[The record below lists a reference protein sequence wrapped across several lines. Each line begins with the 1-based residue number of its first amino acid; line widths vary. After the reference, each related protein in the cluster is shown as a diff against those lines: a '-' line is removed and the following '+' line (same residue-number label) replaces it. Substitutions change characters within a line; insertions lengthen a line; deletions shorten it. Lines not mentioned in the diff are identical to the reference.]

1 MTMKTGHIL
10 LIITIAPLISF
21 AQQKDTLP
29 PPNATKSHMNFS
41 NVKGWKDGAK
51 PIAPEGFNVE
61 LYYDGLQNPRWLY
74 VLPNGDL
81 LVAESNTHHGFFEK
95 IGALFVGANKSNS
108 MKKSAN
114 RITLLRDADH
124 DGKPEVKETFLS
136 GLKQPFGMLL
146 IGNHFY
152 IGNTNALVR
161 YTYETGATK
170 ITSKGE
176 KLLDLPDG
184 KTNRHWTRNLIA
196 NKDNSKIYIA
206 VGSGTDHAEKGLE
219 NDKLR
224 ADILEVNPDGTGMR
238 VYAAGLRNP
247 VGMGWAPGTE
257 TLWTSVN
264 ERDELGDNLVP
275 DYLTSVKENGFY
287 GWPFCYW
294 GQHLDPRVEQVQ
306 PDLVQR
312 AIVPDVSLGSHTASL
327 GLAFYDKNAFPEK
340 YRNGAFITQHGSWN
354 RKPIAGYRVMFVPF
368 KDGKPSG
375 DPEEFLTGFIENLE
389 KGRVRGRP
397 VGIAVL
403 PDGSMLITDDKSNKI
418 WKVSYRRN

>member
-1 MTMKTGHIL
+1 MKTGYIL
-10 LIITIAPLISF
+10 LIMTIAPLLSF
-21 AQQKDTLP
+21 GQQKDTLP

-41 NVKGWKDGAK
+41 NVKGWKDGTK
-51 PIAPEGFNVE
+51 PIAPEGFTVD

-74 VLPNGDL
+74 VLPNGDV

-95 IGALFVGANKSNS
+95 IGAAFVGANKSNS

-152 IGNTNALVR
+152 VGNTDALVR
-161 YTYETGATK
+161 YIYESGATK
-170 ITSKGE
+170 ITSNGE

-184 KTNRHWTRNLIA
+184 KINRHWTRNIIT
-196 NKDNSKIYIA
+196 NKDNSKIYIGI
-206 VGSGTDHAEKGLE
+206 GSGTDHGEKGLE
-219 NDKLR
+219 NEKLR
-224 ADILEVNPDGTGMR
+224 GDILEVNPDGTGMR

-275 DYLTSVKENGFY
+275 DYVTSVKENGFY
-287 GWPFCYW
+287 GWPYCYW
-294 GQHLDPRVEQVQ
+294 GQHIDPRVEQVQ

-312 AIVPDVSLGSHTASL
+312 AIVPDVPLGSHTASL
-327 GLAFYDKNAFPEK
+327 GLAFYDKKMFPEK
-340 YRNGAFITQHGSWN
+340 YHNGAFITQHGSWN
-354 RKPIAGYRVMFVPF
+354 RKPIAGYRVLFVPF
-368 KDGKPSG
+368 KNGKPSG
-375 DPEEFLTGFIENLE
+375 DPEEFLTGFIEDLDHG
-389 KGRVRGRP
+389 KVRGRP
-397 VGIAVL
+397 VGIVVL
-403 PDGSMLITDDKSNKI
+403 QDGSMLITDDTSNKI
-418 WKVSYRRN
+418 WRVSYGRN

>member
-1 MTMKTGHIL
+1 MKTGYIL
-10 LIITIAPLISF
+10 FIIAIAPLLSF

-41 NVKGWKDGAK
+41 NVKGWKDGTK
-51 PIAPEGFNVE
+51 PIAPEGFTVD

-74 VLPNGDL
+74 VLPNGDV

-95 IGALFVGANKSNS
+95 IGAAFVGANKSNS
-108 MKKSAN
+108 MKKSTN
-114 RITLLRDADH
+114 RITLLRDANH

-152 IGNTNALVR
+152 VGNTDALVR
-161 YTYETGATK
+161 YTYESGATK
-170 ITSKGE
+170 ISSKGE

-184 KTNRHWTRNLIA
+184 KINRHWTRNIIT
-196 NKDNSKIYIA
+196 NKDNSKIYIG
-206 VGSGTDHAEKGLE
+206 VGSGTDHGEKGLE
-219 NDKLR
+219 NEKLR
-224 ADILEVNPDGTGMR
+224 GDILEVNPDGTGMR

-287 GWPFCYW
+287 GWPYCYW

-312 AIVPDVSLGSHTASL
+312 AIVPDVPLGSHTASL
-327 GLAFYDKNAFPEK
+327 GLAFYDKKAFPEK
-340 YRNGAFITQHGSWN
+340 YHNGAFITQHGSWN
-354 RKPIAGYRVMFVPF
+354 RKPIAGYRVLFVPF

-375 DPEEFLTGFIENLE
+375 DPEEFLTGFIEDLDHG
-389 KGRVRGRP
+389 KVRGRP
-397 VGIAVL
+397 VGIVVL
-403 PDGSMLITDDKSNKI
+403 PDGSMLITDDTSNKI
-418 WKVSYRRN
+418 WRVSYQRH